1 MNAGTIAAVVT
12 AAVAVGAVALVADRR
27 PSSPT
32 GGGCPAAGHVDP
44 QVSGVERDD
53 IPTLPPAYSFSAVAS
68 DGCTPVRWNP
78 CAPVRFVVNPAGA
91 PPGGPEDVRQAFRR
105 LGQATGITYVDGGLT
120 DERSA
125 GERAA
130 YQPERYGRRWA
141 PVLVEW
147 RTEAGGTGEVQLVG
161 VGLPVR
167 SGDVYVSGR
176 LSLNPAAV
184 THARARTRLAP
195 GFGSPDGTG
204 PIGPSGVTWGRV
216 VLHELAHVAGLGHTR
231 DPTQLM
237 YPETTE
243 QTTRPARFAAG
254 DRAGLR
260 HLGRGAGC
268 LRTPPPGSPTT
279 GPGGASTGRALKARP

>member
-1 MNAGTIAAVVT
+1 MNAGTVAAAVT
-12 AAVAVGAVALVADRR
+12 AALAVGALALVADGR
-27 PSSPT
+27 PPSPA
-32 GGGCPAAGHVDP
+32 GGGCPAASHVDP
-44 QVSGVERDD
+44 RVSGVEREA

-78 CAPVRFVVNPAGA
+78 CEPVRFVVNPAGA

-105 LGQATGITYVDGGLT
+105 LGRATGITFVDAGRT

-125 GERAA
+125 GARPA

-141 PVLVEW
+141 PILVEW
-147 RTEAGGTGEVQLVG
+147 QTEAGGTQEIQLVG

-184 THARARTRLAP
+184 THARARTPLAP
-195 GFGSPDGTG
+195 GFGAPDGTG
-204 PIGPSGVTWGRV
+204 PVGPSGVTWGRV
-216 VLHELAHVAGLGHTR
+216 VLHELAHVVGLGHTR
-231 DPTQLM
+231 DPAQLM

-260 HLGRGAGC
+260 HLGRDAGC
-268 LRTPPPGSPTT
+268 LPTPPPGSPTS
-279 GPGGASTGRALKARP
+279 GEGGVSPGRP

>member
-1 MNAGTIAAVVT
+1 MNAGTIAAAVT
-12 AAVAVGAVALVADRR
+12 AAVAVGAVALVADGR
-27 PSSPT
+27 PPSPT

-44 QVSGVERDD
+44 QVSGVEGGD

-91 PPGGPEDVRQAFRR
+91 PPGGPEDVREAFRR
-105 LGQATGITYVDGGLT
+105 LGEATGITYVDGGLT

-147 RTEAGGTGEVQLVG
+147 RTEAGGTDEVQLVG

-184 THARARTRLAP
+184 TSASARTPLAP

-204 PIGPSGVTWGRV
+204 PIGPVPSGEPKPGASGVRA
-216 VLHELAHVAGLGHTR
+216 LAEVTA
-231 DPTQLM
+231 
-237 YPETTE
+237 
-243 QTTRPARFAAG
+243 
-254 DRAGLR
+254 AGLR
-260 HLGRGAGC
+260 
-268 LRTPPPGSPTT
+268 LRRPDTYTSPDRTGSPTPT
-279 GPGGASTGRALKARP
+279 SWTSSVPPASVRHSTSTGAHRRP

>member
-1 MNAGTIAAVVT
+1 MNAGTIAAAVT
-12 AAVAVGAVALVADRR
+12 AAVAVGALALVTDGR
-27 PSSPT
+27 PPSAA
-32 GGGCPAAGHVDP
+32 GGCPAAGHVDP

-53 IPTLPPAYSFSAVAS
+53 IPTLPPDYSFAAVAS

-78 CAPVRFVVNPAGA
+78 CRPVRFVVNPAGA
-91 PPGGPEDVRQAFRR
+91 PPGGPEDVREAFRR
-105 LGQATGITYVDGGLT
+105 VGEATGIAFVDDGVT

-125 GERAA
+125 GDRPA

-147 RTEAGGTGEVQLVG
+147 RTEAGGTQQIQLVG
-161 VGLPVR
+161 VGLPTR
-167 SGDVYVSGR
+167 SGDVFVSGR

-184 THARARTRLAP
+184 TDARARTPLAP
-195 GFGSPDGTG
+195 GFGPTEGMG
-204 PIGPSGVTWGRV
+204 PVGPSGVTWGRV
-216 VLHELAHVAGLGHTR
+216 VLHELAHVVGLGHTR
-231 DPTQLM
+231 DPAQLM

-268 LRTPPPGSPTT
+268 LHTPPPGSPTT
-279 GPGGASTGRALKARP
+279 ARESVPPGRRR